1 MGTKRKIAVWRQ
13 EGKVYRAKPPDW
25 PKSTEYSCT
34 DQSTLIAWA
43 QNHGYILKDGNPRR
57 GNNERHQ
64 ARSARHDLAAV

>member
-1 MGTKRKIAVWRQ
+1 MGTKRRIAVWYLKN
-13 EGKVYRAKPPDW
+13 KVFYAKPPDW

-57 GNNERHQ
+57 VNNERNQ

>member
-13 EGKVYRAKPPDW
+13 EGKVYRAKHPDW
-25 PKSTEYSCT
+25 PRSTEYSCT

-57 GNNERHQ
+57 GNDGRNQ
-64 ARSARHDLAAV
+64 TRSARHDLAAV